1 MDGYQEMIDCFHD
14 VENGVINALIALQ
27 IDIWKNIT
35 SSVNINAQ
43 ELRLE
48 SRYCIN
54 AIWYVVHFQIL
65 PWKYLKFTIVFYNY
79 IGI

>member
-1 MDGYQEMIDCFHD
+1 MVLSMH
-14 VENGVINALIALQ
+14 LIALQ

-43 ELRLE
+43 ELKLE

-54 AIWYVVHFQIL
+54 AKWYVVHFQIL
-65 PWKYLKFTIVFYNY
+65 P
-79 IGI
+79 

>member
-1 MDGYQEMIDCFHD
+1 MDGYQEMTDCFHD

-43 ELRLE
+43 ELKLE

-54 AIWYVVHFQIL
+54 AKWHVVHFQIL
-65 PWKYLKFTIVFYNY
+65 PWRYLKFTIVF
-79 IGI
+79 